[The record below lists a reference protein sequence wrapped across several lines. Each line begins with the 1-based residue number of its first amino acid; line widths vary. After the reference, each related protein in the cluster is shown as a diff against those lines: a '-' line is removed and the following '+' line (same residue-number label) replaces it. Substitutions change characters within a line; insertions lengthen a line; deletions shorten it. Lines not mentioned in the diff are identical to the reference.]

1 MPDVFTKAKRSAVMS
16 LIRSRGNKDTE
27 LALMR
32 LFRCQKIIGW
42 RRHYQIKIRNS
53 DLKVFKVRPDFI
65 FPKVRLAIFV
75 DGCFWHSCPLH
86 LRAPA
91 SNVDYWNRKLE
102 RNRVRDRKVN
112 AELRSAGW
120 TVVRIWEHAFAKP
133 GGIVSRLKRALRTH
147 REPVKGSPS
156 ATHAT
161 KPETK
166 RP

>member
-1 MPDVFTKAKRSAVMS
+1 MADTFSKEARSDVMRAVLSQGNRS
-16 LIRSRGNKDTE
+16 TE
-27 LALMR
+27 MKMVALFQ
-32 LFRCQKIIGW
+32 LHGITGW
-42 RRHYQIKIRNS
+42 RRKQELPGK
-53 DLKVFKVRPDFI
+53 PDFVFRKERI
-65 FPKVRLAIFV
+65 AVFV